1 MTTEEIIEV
10 IKAEMLKKGIT
21 RYRLAKE
28 TGFTDNQIKQWLE
41 GNVEPS
47 LSKIILLLNALNLK
61 IEIKSIDK

>member
-10 IKAEMLKKGIT
+10 IKSEMLKKGIT